1 MPKNIK
7 ITERQYKAILEDI
20 DNDFIYFS
28 DNDTKHC
35 DGQVNISADGKID
48 ADTNANPVMGDEI
61 QQTITPQGWNRY
73 RSYGNVR
80 PQTMREGINVAN
92 DNNNDN
98 VDDFYN
104 HSELDIMSNGDDKD
118 NLTKIPNGV
127 DKKTQIL
134 VDAISSSNLKPKQ
147 QAMVL
152 NKLLEVLNI
161 SSIPYS
167 WKKELMLKLKGNN
180 INSAQT
186 NAIH

>member
-1 MPKNIK
+1 
-7 ITERQYKAILEDI
+7 
-20 DNDFIYFS
+20 
-28 DNDTKHC
+28 
-35 DGQVNISADGKID
+35 
-48 ADTNANPVMGDEI
+48 
-61 QQTITPQGWNRY
+61 
-73 RSYGNVR
+73 VR